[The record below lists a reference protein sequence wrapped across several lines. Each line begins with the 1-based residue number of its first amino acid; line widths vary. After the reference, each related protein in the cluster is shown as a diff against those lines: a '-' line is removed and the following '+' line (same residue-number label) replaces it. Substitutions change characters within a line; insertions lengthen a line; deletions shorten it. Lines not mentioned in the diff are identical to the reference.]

1 LNKKNFLFSFSKI
14 QNELRKKLVL
24 EDKISIENIKY
35 IAGTDLT
42 FLNPFNNPCRGIG
55 VILVFDFKT
64 WKIVDK
70 VYSID
75 IVNIPYIP
83 GFLAFREAPLILSAY
98 RKLKIKPDILI
109 VDGHGIAHPRKMGI
123 AAHVGTVLNIPTIGC
138 AKKLLYG
145 KYDNLG
151 IEAGSYVPL
160 YDPKTNEVLGYVLRS
175 RKKVSPIFISPG
187 NYLTPKTSLEII
199 KKCLKGYRLPEP
211 TRLAHL
217 YCNSIRKELLKK
229 DAIKKGGE
237 SPLL

>member
-1 LNKKNFLFSFSKI
+1 MSKEKYLKSFLKI
-14 QNELRKKLVL
+14 QNELRKNLVL
-24 EDKISIENIKY
+24 EDKISLEKIRY

-42 FLNPFNNPCRGIG
+42 FLNPFNHPCRGIG

-75 IVNIPYIP
+75 IVNVPYIP

-98 RKLKIKPDILI
+98 KKLKIKPDVLI

-123 AAHVGTVLNIPTIGC
+123 AAHIGAILNIPTIGC

-145 KYDNLG
+145 KYDDLKVD
-151 IEAGSYVPL
+151 AGEYVPL
-160 YDPKTNEVLGYVLRS
+160 YDPKTNEILGYVLRS
-175 RKKVSPIFISPG
+175 RKKVSPIFVSPG
-187 NYLTPKTSLEII
+187 NYLTSETALEIV
-199 KKCLKGYRLPEP
+199 KNCLKGYRLPEP

-217 YCNSIRKELLKK
+217 YCNSIRKELLNKN
-229 DAIKKGGE
+229 
-237 SPLL
+237 